1 MSSQIPPQKSVE
13 PEADQI
19 GPPTQGSTTKDDSA
33 PTVDYSPVEIE
44 DRTAVSQAPLLD
56 AGSAFA
62 GLQPRELGMALVGH
76 KIDDVVLEEFIG
88 GGGMGAVLRGHD
100 VVLQR
105 TVAVKVLSTSQAG
118 DEETEKRFRMEAR
131 SAARLDHPRIA
142 RVYYVGEDRGLR
154 FIIFE
159 YIEGTNVRDLVI
171 AGGPLSLADTVSYA
185 LQISDALTH
194 AWERGVVHRDIK
206 PSNILITADGQAK
219 LVDMGLARVYQVGP
233 SEQADHE
240 LTATGMTLG
249 TFDYIAP
256 EQARNPR
263 DADTRS
269 DIYSL
274 GCTIYYMLTGRPPF
288 PGGTP
293 LQKLLSHQADRP
305 PELATLRPDTP
316 PALAAIV
323 SRMLAKAPEARY
335 QSPLD
340 LTAALS
346 RLAEQLGVGQPTLS
360 SLPRAAGAPT
370 WSPAWSRHLPWIVP
384 TGLVAAG
391 VIALALFW
399 QPGEAPTKFDSNGLS
414 PSAETD
420 IEDELERRGPIAPSA
435 APE

>member
-1 MSSQIPPQKSVE
+1 MASDQPPKHPAPSSRAEMTP
-13 PEADQI
+13 
-19 GPPTQGSTTKDDSA
+19 GLLGSTAKEDSA
-33 PTVDYSPVEIE
+33 PTVDFSLEE
-44 DRTAVSQAPLLD
+44 HNDRTAVSQSPLLD

-76 KIDDVVLEEFIG
+76 RIDDVVLEEFIG

-159 YIEGTNVRDLVI
+159 YIEGTNIRDLVI
-171 AGGPLSLADTVSYA
+171 AGGPLSVADTLSYS

-206 PSNILITADGQAK
+206 PSNILITSDGQAK

-233 SEQADHE
+233 AEQADD

-274 GCTIYYMLTGRPPF
+274 GCTIFYMLTGRPPF

-293 LQKLLSHQADRP
+293 LQKLLSHQGDRP

-316 PALAAIV
+316 PPLAAIV
-323 SRMLAKAPEARY
+323 GRMLAKAPEARY
-335 QSPLD
+335 QSPVD

-346 RLAEQLGVGQPTLS
+346 RVATQLGIGQPTLS
-360 SLPRAAGAPT
+360 TLSRAPSESR
-370 WSPAWSRHLPWIVP
+370 WSPAWRPHLPWIVP
-384 TGLVAAG
+384 SGLIIAG
-391 VIALALFW
+391 VAALALFW
-399 QPGEAPTKFDSNGLS
+399 HPEEAPTRLDRDNLTLS
-414 PSAETD
+414 GESGVDDPH
-420 IEDELERRGPIAPSA
+420 ERRDFPNSP
-435 APE
+435 PESP

>member
-1 MSSQIPPQKSVE
+1 MASDEAPKLPAPSSRAEVIP
-13 PEADQI
+13 
-19 GPPTQGSTTKDDSA
+19 GLLGSTAKEDSA
-33 PTVDYSPVEIE
+33 PTVDFSLEE
-44 DRTAVSQAPLLD
+44 HNDRTAVSQAPLLD

-76 KIDDVVLEEFIG
+76 RIDDVVLEEFIG

-159 YIEGTNVRDLVI
+159 YIEGTNIRDLVI
-171 AGGPLSLADTVSYA
+171 AGGPMSVAQTLSYS

-206 PSNILITADGQAK
+206 PSNILITSDGQAK

-233 SEQADHE
+233 AEQAED

-274 GCTIYYMLTGRPPF
+274 GCTIFYMLTGRPPF

-293 LQKLLSHQADRP
+293 LQKLLSHQGDRP
-305 PELATLRPDTP
+305 PELVTLRPDTP

-323 SRMLAKAPEARY
+323 GRMLAKSPEARY
-335 QSPLD
+335 QSPVD
-340 LTAALS
+340 LTSALS
-346 RLAEQLGVGQPTLS
+346 RVATQLGIGQPTLS
-360 SLPRAAGAPT
+360 TLPQVPSATPWAST
-370 WSPAWSRHLPWIVP
+370 WRPHLPWLVP
-384 TGLVAAG
+384 MG
-391 VIALALFW
+391 VIAAGITGLALFW
-399 QPGEAPTKFDSNGLS
+399 QPAEAPTRFDRDQLTLS
-414 PSAETD
+414 GESGVDDPQ
-420 IEDELERRGPIAPSA
+420 ERRDFNP
-435 APE
+435 